1 MAELIVVGG
10 GVAGISSACYAA
22 KRGKSVVLLDN
33 HDQIGGRVRSFTKE
47 GFTFDMGPSWYW
59 MPDVFAD
66 FFSDHGF
73 NVEDLLDLKRLDPS
87 YSVFWDDESW
97 DIPANMQ
104 DLLRFFEKQETGAG
118 EKLKIFL
125 ADAKEKYDIS
135 MGQFIK
141 KPALSPFE
149 FVNIESLKFLLS
161 GKLLGALS
169 KEIEAAFKNPK
180 LRKLLEFPV
189 LFLGSTAQNIPQ
201 MYSLMNHADMTLGTW
216 YPMGGM
222 VSIIEAMKKVLDH
235 YGVQVICNTEVT
247 GLEEKDGKVTS
258 LITSKGNMECDHLIW
273 TADYHHFDTVVA
285 PPKHRMYSKKY
296 WESRVLA
303 PSAILFYVGVNRQV
317 EGLQHHNLFFDTDF
331 DAHTDSIYKDHGWP
345 EDPLF
350 YICAPSKT
358 DSNVAPQSME
368 NLFIL
373 IPIATNLERDNQ
385 RIHNFYNK
393 ILTRLEKKGITG
405 IRGNEIIQEHFFVD
419 DFKKEYNS
427 LGGNAYGLANTLKQT
442 AFLKPKM
449 KSRSLGNVVF
459 AGQMTNPGPGLP
471 PSIISGEIAASLL

>member
-1 MAELIVVGG
+1 MAEIIVVGG

-33 HDQIGGRVRSFTKE
+33 HEVIGGRVRTFSKE

-73 NVEDLLDLKRLDPS
+73 NVEDLLDLKRLNPS
-87 YSVFWDDESW
+87 YSVFWENESW
-97 DIPANMQ
+97 DIPASMQ
-104 DLLRFFEKQETGAG
+104 DLLLFFEKQETGAG

-149 FVNIESLKFLLS
+149 FVNLESLKFLLS

-258 LITSKGNMECDHLIW
+258 LITSKGNMDCEHLIW
-273 TADYHHFDTVVA
+273 TADYHHFDSVVA
-285 PPKHRMYSKKY
+285 PLKHRMYSAKY

-303 PSAILFYVGVNRQV
+303 PSAILFYVGVNREV
-317 EGLQHHNLFFDTDF
+317 EGLQHHNLFFDADF
-331 DAHTDSIYKDHGWP
+331 DAHTDSIYEDHCWP
-345 EDPLF
+345 DDPLF

-358 DSNVAPQSME
+358 DRGVAPQGME

-373 IPIATNLERDNQ
+373 IPIATNLDRDNQ
-385 RIHNFYNK
+385 RIEDFYNK
-393 ILTRLEKKGITG
+393 VLARLEKQGITG
-405 IRGNEIIQEHFFVD
+405 IRGNEIVLEHFFVD

-449 KSRSLGNVVF
+449 KSRSLKNVFF

-471 PSIISGEIAASLL
+471 PSIISGEIAASLV